1 MEGIKKISQLQF
13 NCVCNDILLN
23 MEAQKETRLV
33 LLDLSAALDTV
44 PNETL
49 LSRLRW
55 RFGVD
60 GTALDWF
67 GSYLINRSQHVA
79 VNGDVSSAFP

>member
-1 MEGIKKISQLQF
+1 M
-13 NCVCNDILLN
+13 
-23 MEAQKETRLV
+23 
-33 LLDLSAALDTV
+33 LLDLTAALETV

-60 GTALDWF
+60 GKALDWF
-67 GSYLINRSQHVA
+67 GSYLTNHSQHVA